1 MADHSAASIAVEG
14 AAASLVEA
22 GRAFIEIYEHC
33 VARRRLLIVRTW
45 MKGSDVEPAIDRR
58 QRALLA
64 PTSAARDCQFGDSI
78 ASLGNIPPKFVPND
92 RLPTEHVSIREVI
105 ECMKR
110 VRSRYEVFPA
120 QAVLA
125 GGRFRI
131 AWAWQRIAQSG
142 TIRHAAL
149 YDTLEDCL
157 TSINRHAR
165 HRALPTIRVVLSPVE
180 ASSANG

>member
-1 MADHSAASIAVEG
+1 MMPSQGD
-14 AAASLVEA
+14 
-22 GRAFIEIYEHC
+22 RA
-33 VARRRLLIVRTW
+33 
-45 MKGSDVEPAIDRR
+45 
-58 QRALLA
+58 
-64 PTSAARDCQFGDSI
+64 I
-78 ASLGNIPPKFVPND
+78 ASLGNVPTKFVPNN
-92 RLPTEHVSIREVI
+92 RLPTERAGTREVV

-157 TSINRHAR
+157 TSINRHSR
-165 HRALPTIRVVLSPVE
+165 HCALPTIRVVLSPVE

>member
-1 MADHSAASIAVEG
+1 MMPSQGDG
-14 AAASLVEA
+14 A
-22 GRAFIEIYEHC
+22 
-33 VARRRLLIVRTW
+33 
-45 MKGSDVEPAIDRR
+45 
-58 QRALLA
+58 
-64 PTSAARDCQFGDSI
+64 I

-131 AWAWQRIAQSG
+131 AWAWQQIAQSG

>member
-1 MADHSAASIAVEG
+1 M
-14 AAASLVEA
+14 
-22 GRAFIEIYEHC
+22 
-33 VARRRLLIVRTW
+33 T
-45 MKGSDVEPAIDRR
+45 
-58 QRALLA
+58 
-64 PTSAARDCQFGDSI
+64 
-78 ASLGNIPPKFVPND
+78 ASLGNAPTKLLVNN
-92 RLPTEHVSIREVI
+92 RLPTEHVGTREVV
-105 ECMKR
+105 ERMKR
-110 VRSRYEVFPA
+110 VRSSYEVFPA

>member
-1 MADHSAASIAVEG
+1 MMPSQGDG
-14 AAASLVEA
+14 A
-22 GRAFIEIYEHC
+22 
-33 VARRRLLIVRTW
+33 
-45 MKGSDVEPAIDRR
+45 
-58 QRALLA
+58 
-64 PTSAARDCQFGDSI
+64 I

-92 RLPTEHVSIREVI
+92 RLPREHVGIREVV

-131 AWAWQRIAQSG
+131 AWAWQQIAQSG

-165 HRALPTIRVVLSPVE
+165 HRALPTIRVVLSPVQ